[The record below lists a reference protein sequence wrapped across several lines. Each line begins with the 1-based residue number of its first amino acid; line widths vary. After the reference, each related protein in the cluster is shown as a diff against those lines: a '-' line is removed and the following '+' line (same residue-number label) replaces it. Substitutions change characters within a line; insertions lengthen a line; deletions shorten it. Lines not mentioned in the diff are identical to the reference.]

1 MSTKAITQTF
11 NVSFPKAL
19 LQQVDAKAE
28 EQFGSRSDFLRAAA
42 IQYLRNEAEW
52 EYIFREGKKIGA
64 QGKPQSEEA
73 VADAL
78 AELRRAGGYDWF
90 TKQNR

>member
-1 MSTKAITQTF
+1 MKATTQTF

-42 IQYLRNEAEW
+42 LQYLRNEAEW
-52 EYIFREGKKIGA
+52 EYLFNEGQKIGA
-64 QGKPQSEEA
+64 QSQFRTAEEA
-73 VADAL
+73 TD
-78 AELRRAGGYDWF
+78 ELTKRRRTSGKWF
-90 TKQNR
+90 VQPQK

>member
-1 MSTKAITQTF
+1 MKTATTQTF

-19 LQQVDAKAE
+19 LAQVDAKAE

-42 IQYLRNEAEW
+42 LQYLRNEAEW
-52 EYIFREGKKIGA
+52 EYLFNEGKKIGA
-64 QGKPQSEEA
+64 QGELQSEEE

-78 AELRRAGGYDWF
+78 TKLRRAGGNYWF
-90 TKQNR
+90 KQQAK